1 MLKYGE
7 IDVSYFVG
15 CYVRAVIC
23 VTLFNYEL

>member
-7 IDVSYFVG
+7 IYVVTLLG

-23 VTLFNYEL
+23 ATLVNYEF